1 MMKKLTQPAVLVV
14 AALVLGLML
23 LLNPS
28 AERHR
33 DTIRDTVNTRSP
45 LEGALGVGQ
54 IAAFMSRYH
63 SLGLLS
69 YTTVNDRIKSV
80 GLLGAVMVFE

>member
-1 MMKKLTQPAVLVV
+1 MFKKLTQPVVLVIIAV
-14 AALVLGLML
+14 VLGLML

-33 DTIRDTVNTRSP
+33 DAIRDAVNARSP
-45 LEGALGVGQ
+45 LENVLGVGQ
-54 IAAFMSRYH
+54 LAAFVSRYH

-69 YTTVNDRIKSV
+69 YTTVNGDVKSL
-80 GLLGAVMVFE
+80 GMLGAVMVLD

>member
-1 MMKKLTQPAVLVV
+1 MFKKLTQPVVLVV

-33 DTIRDTVNTRSP
+33 DAIRDTVNARSP
-45 LEGALGVGQ
+45 LENVLGVGQ
-54 IAAFMSRYH
+54 LAAFVSRYH

-69 YTTVNDRIKSV
+69 YSTVNGKLQSLGV
-80 GLLGAVMVFE
+80 LGAVMVFE